1 MTPNSDVDTQ
11 IQSLSME
18 ISQTCAG
25 APLDVSV
32 GAALLFAVCQIDLLP
47 DNHAFAKLTAQKM
60 RAVADIID
68 PETKD

>member
-1 MTPNSDVDTQ
+1 MTTNSDTDTQ
-11 IQSLSME
+11 IQRLAMV

-25 APLDVSV
+25 APPHVSV

-47 DNHAFAKLTAQKM
+47 DNHAFARLTAQKM

>member
-1 MTPNSDVDTQ
+1 MTDTDTDTQ
-11 IQSLSME
+11 IQRLAME

-25 APLDVSV
+25 APLHVSV

>member
-1 MTPNSDVDTQ
+1 MNLLIKPLHPDFTTPRYET
-11 IQSLSME
+11 
-18 ISQTCAG
+18 T
-25 APLDVSV
+25 
-32 GAALLFAVCQIDLLP
+32 GAAGFDLVP